1 MAIRRPP
8 TTFSD
13 EISAADLAANSVTA
27 SELADDAVDTAALA
41 DGAVDADRLATNAV
55 TTVKIA
61 NDAVDADKLASNA
74 VVSASIVDAN
84 ITAAKLA
91 ASAIEVNPHIKP
103 GTLYPAIGGKDVT
116 GTALGG
122 SYTYGS
128 AHTDGRK
135 YYYTD
140 IKGSKPI
147 KDPRIGAHFGSQR
160 HMFKSMQLLTEETS
174 GHGAEVYSIDGRE
187 WLRTYSSTA
196 KNLVVE
202 NGSLGVNLLGTTDCA
217 GITLE
222 IVGYFNNF
230 NLICRNAANQC
241 DDVGV
246 TINGGTER
254 DSADTAKLF
263 GRTAQTSP
271 LGSRYVSS
279 GSVINH
285 GDSNV
290 TSDLGAAPAIQTLK
304 IQAKTGSSEYLYIY
318 GIELISQD
326 TASATRKQH
335 VIIPSQNVVSYG
347 KKFTVGSDTMTNAV
361 HKHYNP
367 FAFKTDGTTAWASG
381 ANNGTSWP
389 VGTGSSHNIDT
400 ATSLGLEKWKSGTD
414 YYKPYN
420 GGRVV
425 KWVDS
430 SGNIKTSVT
439 VMPPNAK
446 SYADSASPGGA
457 GTTKANAA
465 AANDT
470 ALPTF
475 EVNTGGATDVDEDG
489 LSEVATTFYNREFGN
504 GAANGAGGTYADFS
518 MAVENAGDELAYVM
532 DDGLTSLYGDIR
544 CADLNKPMQNAA
556 GDSTYWTF
564 IGTGFSMQQSDVTTD
579 FNFAQSLPYGTHVV
593 RYRRDSTTGNSTM
606 LVDGVILW
614 TGWSRWAEITIHQPK
629 RPPIPEDAVVLA
641 DYMLMA
647 DHIVQAD
654 AEQTQISKGVR
665 LCSGSRDHLCDG
677 DGVFTGGAHQ
687 MCSGVASPMGGMRGF
702 AAVSSGNST
711 AKLPFFGT
719 NAQVNVQDST
729 NAGFAISLG
738 GTGKTEVRL
747 DCSDGTFGDQIVIAD
762 SEKVELGMTD
772 VTTVVPANG
781 MTFFGSLVATPTHTS
796 HHYQPFEDPYL
807 KDLVGGDRNME
818 QTNLIVTPDGK
829 SWDEV
834 TRDTSYI
841 GNGRVSSC
849 SESDT
854 WIMNNDPAIF
864 DEIRGGDSTS
874 LGAARYNKDFAVA
887 SDRYY
892 CLKDGNY
899 KVGFRFLQKNGDHVY
914 IRLNG
919 ANVGGSHYQT
929 NSGDYSTVNLTE
941 NLQLKRGDYIEVY
954 DLYHGGLWSHFYI
967 EQI

>member
-1 MAIRRPP
+1 MALDKV
-8 TTFSD
+8 TTAV
-13 EISAADLAANSVTA
+13 I
-27 SELADDAVDTAALA
+27 ADDAITSDQLGVGAIAGSDIAA
-41 DGAVDADRLATNAV
+41 DVME
-55 TTVKIA
+55 I
-61 NDAVDADKLASNA
+61 
-74 VVSASIVDAN
+74 
-84 ITAAKLA
+84 
-91 ASAIEVNPHIKP
+91 NPHIKP

-128 AHTDGRK
+128 AHSDGRK

-202 NGSLGVNLLGTTDCA
+202 NGSLGVCLLGTTDCA

-263 GRTAQTSP
+263 GRTSQTSP
-271 LGSRYVSS
+271 LGSRFVSS

-361 HKHYNP
+361 HKHHNP
-367 FAFKTDGTTAWASG
+367 FAFKTDGSTAWASG
-381 ANNGTSWP
+381 AHNGTSWP

-400 ATSLGLEKWKSGTD
+400 ATSLGLEKWKHSD
-414 YYKPYN
+414 NYYKPYN

-425 KWVDS
+425 IWVDS

-446 SYADSASPGGA
+446 SYADSASPTGA
-457 GTTKANAA
+457 GTTKANAS

-475 EVNTGGATDVDEDG
+475 EVNTGGAADLDEDG

-504 GAANGAGGTYADFS
+504 GGANQGTGGTYADFS
-518 MAVENAGDELAYVM
+518 MAEENVGDEMAYVM

-544 CADLNKPMQNAA
+544 CADQTKPMQNAT

-564 IGTGFSMQQSDVTTD
+564 IGTGVSMQQSDVTTD
-579 FNFAQSLPYGTHVV
+579 INFAQSLSYGTHVV
-593 RYRRDSTTGNSTM
+593 RYLRDGTTGNSTM
-606 LVDGVILW
+606 IVDGATIW

-629 RPPIPEDAVVLA
+629 RPPIPENAVVLA

-677 DGVFTGGAHQ
+677 DGVFTGTALQ
-687 MCSGVASPMGGMRGF
+687 MCANAASPMGGMRGF
-702 AAVSSGNST
+702 AAVSSGNSN

-719 NAQVNVQDST
+719 NAQVNVQDSS
-729 NAGFAISLG
+729 NAGFTISLG

-747 DCSDGTFGDQIVIAD
+747 DCGDGTFGDQIVIAD
-762 SEKVELGMTD
+762 GEKVELGMTD
-772 VTTVVPANG
+772 VTTVVPSNG

-796 HHYQPFEDPYL
+796 HHYQPFEDTYL
-807 KDLVGGDRNME
+807 NDLVGGDRNME
-818 QTNLIVTPDGK
+818 QNNLIVTSDGK

-841 GNGRVSSC
+841 GNIDVQVTASAAEASWTGNASTSIR
-849 SESDT
+849 
-854 WIMNNDPAIF
+854 F
-864 DEIRGGDSTS
+864 DEVRGLYEASGGGDHEDWVKNWA
-874 LGAARYNKDFAVA
+874 LCH
-887 SDRYY
+887 DRLI
-892 CLKDGNY
+892 CLKDGAYVFSIMILIMESNQGIVNIY
-899 KVGFRFLQKNGDHVY
+899 KNDQIVQSAHPPNISNAHVKMY
-914 IRLNG
+914 MEH
-919 ANVGGSHYQT
+919 ADT
-929 NSGDYSTVNLTE
+929 TVT
-941 NLQLKRGDYIEVY
+941 RGDKFHVAGQ
-954 DLYHGGLWSHFYI
+954 YHGDDFAPTITIKKIG
-967 EQI
+967 